1 MQRSHLTDQERPA
14 ADTSVDTSILHNR
27 STGDAGKPILAT
39 ITDMSREVGIPP
51 SSMYELCNAGVP
63 GAFKRGS
70 RWLIH
75 RVTFLAHL
83 ERLAREGGQL

>member
-1 MQRSHLTDQERPA
+1 MQRIHLIDQERPA
-14 ADTSVDTSILHNR
+14 ADTSVDTSSHNSR

-39 ITDMSREVGIPP
+39 IPDLSREVGIPP

-63 GAFKRGS
+63 GAFKRGT

-75 RVTFLAHL
+75 REIFLAHL